1 MAKDD
6 VFDETKEDAFDE
18 EIKSIKD
25 VPEETLANLSN
36 NNEEGEN
43 IK

>member
-1 MAKDD
+1 MTKGD
-6 VFDETKEDAFDE
+6 VVDETKEDAFDG

-43 IK
+43 IR